1 MKLASIISVS
11 IILRW
16 AKCQDDPCQRP
27 EIDNA
32 VPSRKHQF
40 QNGETFQIHCT
51 HGYKLQGDAT
61 IECTDGEW
69 QIERSIPA
77 CIEITCPRPQINIE
91 LRPNEWRYQLQAQVG
106 YRCRNGM
113 TYWSRC
119 TRNGWEPA
127 IICRSDPCQRPEID
141 NAVPSR
147 KHRFQNEEIFRV
159 RCSHGYKLQG
169 DATIKCTGGEWQ
181 IERSFPACIELG
193 CVKPPTIENGDFRPK
208 KARYHQDEVVA
219 YSCLEGYYLFG
230 ESSLRCGPIGWPD
243 PPKCIELGCVKPP
256 TIENGDFR
264 PKKARYHQD
273 EVVAYSCLEGYYLFG
288 ESSLR
293 CGSIGWPDPPKCIDM
308 QSVCM
313 DHYPLVEHGF
323 INTETSYKVSYEC
336 HAGYYMEGSEVV
348 ICSDGKWSQPPT
360 CSAPPDPKQGCIEM
374 PPPLK
379 DGDILGFDFP
389 PFRPGQTVT
398 YQCQD
403 YYIMEGNE
411 RVTCSGGKWS
421 KSPRCLAPCILTQ
434 EDFDKNSLS
443 LKWKIK
449 KRIYI
454 KHGDAIE
461 FKCPRGFQVEPPGKQ
476 VCQNGKMEIP
486 KCISDDSISCIAF
499 DYFDCPTCA
508 RDEICIHY
516 NIRNISMTRPDQ
528 STLSLVAHHGESD
541 ASFSLKSNRITF
553 NVTFS
558 GNFNIRFGKTT

>member
-1 MKLASIISVS
+1 MA
-11 IILRW
+11 
-16 AKCQDDPCQRP
+16 CQ
-27 EIDNA
+27 
-32 VPSRKHQF
+32 
-40 QNGETFQIHCT
+40 
-51 HGYKLQGDAT
+51 T
-61 IECTDGEW
+61 IF
-69 QIERSIPA
+69 
-77 CIEITCPRPQINIE
+77 
-91 LRPNEWRYQLQAQVG
+91 V
-106 YRCRNGM
+106 
-113 TYWSRC
+113 
-119 TRNGWEPA
+119 
-127 IICRSDPCQRPEID
+127 
-141 NAVPSR
+141 
-147 KHRFQNEEIFRV
+147 
-159 RCSHGYKLQG
+159 
-169 DATIKCTGGEWQ
+169 
-181 IERSFPACIELG
+181 PACIELG
-193 CVKPPTIENGDFRPK
+193 CVKPPTIEMGIFVLKR
-208 KARYHQDEVVA
+208 QDIIRMKWWLTLA
-219 YSCLEGYYLFG
+219 LKDIIFFG
-230 ESSLRCGPIGWPD
+230 ESSLRCGP
-243 PPKCIELGCVKPP
+243 
-256 TIENGDFR
+256 
-264 PKKARYHQD
+264 
-273 EVVAYSCLEGYYLFG
+273 
-288 ESSLR
+288 
-293 CGSIGWPDPPKCIDM
+293 IGWPDPPKCIDM

-323 INTETSYKVSYEC
+323 INTEMSYKASYEC
-336 HAGYYMEGSEVV
+336 QAGYNMEGSEVV

-379 DGDILGFDFP
+379 DGDILGFDSP
-389 PFRPGQTVT
+389 PFRPGQIVT

-411 RVTCSGGKWS
+411 RVTCSGGKWSKSPRCLDPEQGCDVMPPPLKDGDILEFTSPPFRPGQTVTYQCQDYYILDGNKHVTCSGGNWS